1 MSKEGT
7 SKLVAVGRAALA
19 ALGLKRRP
27 EAIPVVAIIA
37 GLVIAVGAVFPL
49 VPFARRALGRFTT
62 LRVKPLPGEA
72 SLEKTTPTNGASGH
86 AGVAKAIEAP
96 EVDDLG
102 RAENEGM

>member
-7 SKLVAVGRAALA
+7 SKLVAIGRGALS

-27 EAIPVVAIIA
+27 EPIPVVAILA

-62 LRVKPLPGEA
+62 LRVKPLPGET
-72 SLEKTTPTNGASGH
+72 SLEKTPTNGASGH
-86 AGVAKAIEAP
+86 AP
-96 EVDDLG
+96 ELDDVG